1 MVLKV
6 FVYVVEMIG
15 SAGSAGRRLGVG
27 CATREVKVV
36 QWDLRHFWASSN
48 GSKCFQTETCL
59 FCAAACLEPYDIV
72 LAVCW
77 MVTGAGIAR
86 ESWRVGPHKHVEAHS
101 LRQDMAVITA
111 S

>member
-1 MVLKV
+1 MLEGAWVWGV
-6 FVYVVEMIG
+6 PRVSESGAVG
-15 SAGSAGRRLGVG
+15 LG
-27 CATREVKVV
+27 
-36 QWDLRHFWASSN
+36 HFWASSN

-59 FCAAACLEPYDIV
+59 FGAAACLEPYDIV

-77 MVTGAGIAR
+77 MVAGAGIAR